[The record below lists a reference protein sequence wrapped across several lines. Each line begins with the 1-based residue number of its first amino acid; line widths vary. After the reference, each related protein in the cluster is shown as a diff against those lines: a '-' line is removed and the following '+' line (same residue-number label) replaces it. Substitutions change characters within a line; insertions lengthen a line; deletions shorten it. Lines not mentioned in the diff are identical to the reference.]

1 MQMIL
6 MFKGSKLTRQMIIW
20 SSNLSAIHR
29 NLRNLE
35 LRLNCDNCYSFDKC
49 LIESTK

>member
-35 LRLNCDNCYSFDKC
+35 LRLNATIAIHLTNA
-49 LIESTK
+49 